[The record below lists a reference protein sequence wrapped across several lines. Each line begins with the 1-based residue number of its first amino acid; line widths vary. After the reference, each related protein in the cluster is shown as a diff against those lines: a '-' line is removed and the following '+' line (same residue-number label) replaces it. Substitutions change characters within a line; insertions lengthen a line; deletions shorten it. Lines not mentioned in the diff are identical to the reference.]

1 MAGLNNLDG
10 VTAVADVLIDVD
22 GAGSTA
28 AVSVKCSTSLIR
40 SEMQQDIFPYDTFC
54 SGVDEVTRTGKRRTT
69 WSVIQFVSSGTTY
82 SAPGS
87 WMALAAAALLT
98 LQYDTGCTISGTPRV
113 TRDMNM
119 TQANGA
125 TAREIE
131 GRFSGAVTVTW
142 VVA

>member
-1 MAGLNNLDG
+1 MALTNMDG
-10 VTAVADVLIDVD
+10 VTAVADVTIDTD
-22 GAGSTA
+22 GAGGTVA
-28 AVSVKCSTSLIR
+28 TSVKCSTSLIR

-54 SGVDEVTRTGKRRTT
+54 SGVDEETRTGKRRTT
-69 WSVIQFVSSGTTY
+69 WSIIQFVSKGTTY

-87 WMALAAAALLT
+87 WMGLAAATIIT
-98 LQYDTGCTISGTPRV
+98 LQFDTGCTISGTPRV